1 MERRKDM
8 KHYRKNRALVWA
20 ALLAIG
26 LTALVG
32 CSKSYPGVHYDEMDG
47 SMIGSQE
54 TFDSVPI
61 LLTFNAPELNFATRG
76 LGPIDQSYPRWA
88 KEQVRFY
95 VFAFQAPNFAAPNAS
110 RIDYRVTHA
119 QDANMCLVD
128 GTAENA
134 IGHGKA
140 VRLSNTGD
148 NDLLDGSLTWAGDVC
163 YYNNEHQD
171 YKYHFF
177 AYNIDDARLLTNT
190 VQRTKD
196 SITLE
201 LEVDGT
207 QDLIYSVARPAYT
220 EDELEHMS
228 GEDFKS
234 IFEKGIDNYVYSTML
249 GHRNIHPNFRM
260 KHSMVRFN
268 FNMKQGDNAAEN
280 IYIEDIILYA
290 THRGRFTVAHQDTT
304 RLGFIAMGDTVA
316 YHLPERIETGDED
329 RSYSFT
335 PVIGPEA
342 EGFVNQYSF
351 ALTDEDRIPVGTD
364 ILLPPQLDYKL
375 QLKCK
380 QVERLE
386 DGSEGREFLFSPI
399 YTLSSPTK
407 AQGETFKPG
416 CLYTVNIT
424 VYGLQPITLQASNL
438 HWEAYKDTIIVDDE
452 MPELAPLTD

>member
-1 MERRKDM
+1 M
-8 KHYRKNRALVWA
+8 KRHFGNIALVWMA
-20 ALLAIG
+20 ALAIG
-26 LTALVG
+26 FTALVG

-54 TFDSVPI
+54 TFDSIPI
-61 LLTFNAPELNFATRG
+61 LLTFNAPDLTFATRG
-76 LGPIDQSYPRWA
+76 LGPIDQNYPRWA
-88 KEQVRFY
+88 KEKVTFY

-128 GTAENA
+128 GTDDKPINVT
-134 IGHGKA
+134 GHGKA
-140 VRLSNTGD
+140 VILSSTGD
-148 NDLLDGSLTWAGDVC
+148 NASLDGALGWKAWDYPS

-207 QDLIYSVARPAYT
+207 QDLIYSVARPTYT
-220 EDELEHMS
+220 EDEMKHMS

-234 IFEKGIDNYVYSTML
+234 IFERGIDNYVYSTML
-249 GHRNIHPNFRM
+249 GHRNIHPNFQM

-280 IYIEDIILYA
+280 IYIEDVILYA
-290 THRGRFTVAHQDTT
+290 TRQGRFTVAHKDTT
-304 RLGFIAMGDTVA
+304 HLGFTAMGDTVA
-316 YHLPERIETGDED
+316 YHLPERIETGDSD
-329 RSYSFT
+329 GSYTIT
-335 PVIGPEA
+335 PVIGTEA

-351 ALTDEDRIPVGTD
+351 ALTDEDFMPVGTD

-380 QVERLE
+380 QVLKFE
-386 DGSEGREFLFSPI
+386 DGRDEQDFFFSPV
-399 YTLSSPTK
+399 YSLMSPNK
-407 AQGETFKPG
+407 ARGETFKPG

-424 VYGLQPITLQASNL
+424 VYGLQEISLQASNL
-438 HWEAYKDTIIVDDE
+438 HWEVYKDTIIIDDE
-452 MPELAPLTD
+452 MPELAPLAD

>member
-1 MERRKDM
+1 M

-20 ALLAIG
+20 ALLTIG
-26 LTALVG
+26 FTTIVG

-54 TFDSVPI
+54 VFDSVPI
-61 LLTFNAPELNFATRG
+61 LLTFNAPELTFATRG
-76 LGPIDQSYPRWA
+76 LGPIDQNNPRWI
-88 KEQVRFY
+88 KDQVTFY
-95 VFAFQAPNFAAPNAS
+95 VYAFQAPNYAAPNAS

-119 QDANMCLVD
+119 QDGNMCLVD
-128 GTAENA
+128 GTDDVPVNTV
-134 IGHGKA
+134 GHGKA
-140 VRLSNTGD
+140 VILSSTGD
-148 NDLLDGSLTWAGDVC
+148 NASLDGSLGWKATD
-163 YYNNEHQD
+163 YPSFYNNEHQD

-207 QDLIYSVARPAYT
+207 QDLIYSVARPTYT
-220 EDELEHMS
+220 RDELEHMS

-249 GHRNIHPNFRM
+249 GHRNIHPNFQM

-280 IYIEDIILYA
+280 IYIEDVILYA

-304 RLGFIAMGDTVA
+304 RLGFTPMGDTVA
-316 YHLPERIETGDED
+316 YHLPERVETGDEK
-329 RSYSFT
+329 RPYELT

-351 ALTDEDRIPVGTD
+351 AFTDEDRIPVGAD

-375 QLKCK
+375 QIKCK
-380 QVERLE
+380 QVEKLE
-386 DGSEGREFLFSPI
+386 DGKEGREFFFSPV

-424 VYGLQPITLQASNL
+424 VYGLYQIVLQASGMQ
-438 HWEAYKDTIIVDDE
+438 WVSMDTIIVDEE

>member
-1 MERRKDM
+1 M
-8 KHYRKNRALVWA
+8 KRHYGNIALVWMA
-20 ALLAIG
+20 ALAIG

-54 TFDSVPI
+54 TFDSIPI
-61 LLTFNAPELNFATRG
+61 LLTFNAPELTFTTRG
-76 LGPIDQSYPRWA
+76 LGPIDQNYPRWA
-88 KEQVRFY
+88 KEKVTFY

-128 GTAENA
+128 GTDDKPINVT
-134 IGHGKA
+134 GHGKA
-140 VRLSNTGD
+140 VVLGSTGD
-148 NDLLDGSLTWAGDVC
+148 NASLDGSLGWKAVDYPS

-177 AYNIDDARLLTNT
+177 AYNIDDARMLSNT

-207 QDLIYSVARPAYT
+207 QDLIYSVARPAYS
-220 EDELEHMS
+220 EDEMKQMS

-234 IFEKGIDNYVYSTML
+234 IFERGIDNYVYSTML
-249 GHRNIHPNFRM
+249 GHRNIHPNFQM

-290 THRGRFTVAHQDTT
+290 TRRGRFTVAHQDTT
-304 RLGFIAMGDTVA
+304 RLGFTAMGDTVA
-316 YHLPERIETGDED
+316 YHLPERIESGDSD
-329 RSYSFT
+329 GSYTIT
-335 PVIGPEA
+335 PVIGAQA
-342 EGFVNQYSF
+342 EGFLNEYSF
-351 ALTDEDRIPVGTD
+351 ALTDEDFMPVGTD

-380 QVERLE
+380 QVLKFE
-386 DGSEGREFLFSPI
+386 DGRDEQDFFFSPI

-424 VYGLQPITLQASNL
+424 VYGLQRITLQASGMQ
-438 HWEAYKDTIIVDDE
+438 WMPIDTVVIDDE
-452 MPELAPLTD
+452 MPELAPLAD

>member
-1 MERRKDM
+1 M
-8 KHYRKNRALVWA
+8 KHRSNSIALVWM

-26 LTALVG
+26 LTIAAG
-32 CSKSYPGVHYDEMDG
+32 CSKSYPGVEYDEDDG

-61 LLTFNAPELNFATRG
+61 LLTFNAPELNFTTRG
-76 LGPIDQSYPRWA
+76 LGPIDQGYPRWA

-95 VFAFQAPNFAAPNAS
+95 VFAFQAPNFAQPNAS
-110 RIDYRVTHA
+110 RIDYRVTYA
-119 QDANMCLVD
+119 QDPNMCLVD
-128 GTAENA
+128 STGVNEY
-134 IGHGKA
+134 GHGKA
-140 VRLSNTGD
+140 VKLSSTGD
-148 NDLLDGSLTWAGDVC
+148 NDVLDGSLFWTGDQV

-177 AYNIDDARLLTNT
+177 AYNLDDARLLTKPAK
-190 VQRTKD
+190 RTKD
-196 SITLE
+196 SITFE

-220 EDELEHMS
+220 EEELENMS
-228 GEDFKS
+228 GEDFKTLFKDGK
-234 IFEKGIDNYVYSTML
+234 FEHYVYSTML

-268 FNMKQGDNAAEN
+268 FNMKKGDNAAEN

-290 THRGRFTVAHQDTT
+290 THQGHFTVAHKDTT
-304 RLGFIAMGDTVA
+304 RLGFIAMGDTVP
-316 YHLPERIETGDED
+316 YHLPERIETGNGDG
-329 RSYSFT
+329 SYSFT
-335 PVIGPEA
+335 PTLGDEA
-342 EGFVNQYSF
+342 AGFVNQYSF
-351 ALTDEDRIPVGTD
+351 RLTDEERMPVGTD

-380 QVERLE
+380 QVERLP
-386 DGSEGREFLFSPI
+386 DGSDGREFLFSPV

-407 AQGETFKPG
+407 DKGETFKPG

-424 VYGLQPITLQASNL
+424 VYGLQEITLQASGM
-438 HWEAYKDTIIVDDE
+438 HWEAYKDTIIIDDE
-452 MPELAPLTD
+452 MPELAPIE